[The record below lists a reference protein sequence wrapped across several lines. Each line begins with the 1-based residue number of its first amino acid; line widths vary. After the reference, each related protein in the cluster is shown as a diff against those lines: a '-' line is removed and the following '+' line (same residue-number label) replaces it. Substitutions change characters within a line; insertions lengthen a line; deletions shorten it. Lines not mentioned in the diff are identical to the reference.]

1 MRAFW
6 LQAQGLPGR
15 AGGAGSGQ
23 AVNTHVPAHQSLV
36 PALEDDSLPRTHRQT
51 DGQQRG
57 GMPTQA
63 RMHSCTRPAPPV
75 HNPNPRSETH
85 LNYRVLPSPLGLFP
99 TIGGGG
105 AGGYGVGLR
114 VPGGVTSAGPI
125 SRGLGKR
132 QERVGWNPKGHG
144 SGGSL
149 RGNLSTVVPWER
161 RVRPA
166 PYVKNSAAAG
176 TASRGWGRGGGALR
190 QPGQVWWPHR
200 VLARGG
206 EGTYGDWERM
216 YPSRSQSPNSPSLG
230 SRS

>member
-105 AGGYGVGLR
+105 WGIR
-114 VPGGVTSAGPI
+114 SRVTSPWGGHFRGPHLKRAGEKAGT
-125 SRGLGKR
+125 RGLEPQR
-132 QERVGWNPKGHG
+132 ARV
-144 SGGSL
+144 
-149 RGNLSTVVPWER
+149 
-161 RVRPA
+161 
-166 PYVKNSAAAG
+166 
-176 TASRGWGRGGGALR
+176 WGLPPR
-190 QPGQVWWPHR
+190 
-200 VLARGG
+200 
-206 EGTYGDWERM
+206 
-216 YPSRSQSPNSPSLG
+216 
-230 SRS
+230 